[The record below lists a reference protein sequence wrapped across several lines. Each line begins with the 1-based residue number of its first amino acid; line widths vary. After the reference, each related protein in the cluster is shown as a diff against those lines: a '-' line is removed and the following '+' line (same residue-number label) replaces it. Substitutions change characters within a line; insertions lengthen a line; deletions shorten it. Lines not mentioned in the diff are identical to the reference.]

1 MSRSGGA
8 RVTSEQ
14 VAATNGG
21 GGRAELAYALIKRG
35 IITCELAPGAQVTE
49 ESLAERYEVNRSAV
63 RPAVKRL
70 LQEQL
75 VQLATPKR
83 YTVTPITLKHAQDLF
98 ALRLLLEPEAARLAA
113 NRVTP
118 EALERLRQLSEATYQ
133 PGDRGSAE
141 QFLRANADFH
151 NTVARASGNEMM
163 AEMISTLL
171 ERTERLNHLAHM
183 LEDRNEAAY
192 HEHHELVAA
201 LAAGDGEDASRIMA
215 EQIADT
221 RAFVISA
228 LLASPSLQAV
238 NVTGPAPGSSPAR

>member
-1 MSRSGGA
+1 M
-8 RVTSEQ
+8 T
-14 VAATNGG
+14 VADEAESGG

-35 IITCELAPGAQVTE
+35 IITCELVPGGQVTE
-49 ESLAERYEVNRSAV
+49 ESLAERYAVNRSAV

-83 YTVTPITLKHAQDLF
+83 YTVTPITLKHAYDLF

-113 NRVTP
+113 TRVTA
-118 EALERLRQLSEATYQ
+118 EDLGRLHRLSEAHYQ

-141 QFLRANADFH
+141 RFLRANADFH
-151 NTVARASGNEMM
+151 TTVARASGNEMM
-163 AEMISTLL
+163 AEIIATLL

-183 LEDRNEAAY
+183 LGDRNEAAY

-201 LAAGDGEDASRIMA
+201 LAASDGAGAARIMA
-215 EQIADT
+215 DQIEDT
-221 RAFVISA
+221 REFVISA

-238 NVTGPAPGSSPAR
+238 NVTGPAWEPSLATR